1 MSAKPGFVILAH
13 DALHR
18 TAQVARYLAQ
28 GGSPVVIHVDA
39 CTPRADFDAL
49 KAALADL
56 ADIRFARRV
65 RCEWGRWSLVVAMR
79 QAARLMLDS
88 FPQVAH
94 VYALS
99 GACLPLRPV
108 AHLAAYLNR
117 HPETDFIESVSVADV
132 NWTKGGLSEERFTLY
147 FPFAYKRQRW
157 LFDRAVTVQR
167 ALGIRR
173 DMPGGLA
180 PHIGSQWWCL
190 TRETLRAILEDPAAR
205 QMDRY
210 FRHVWIPDES
220 YFQTMVRLHGR
231 HIESR
236 SLTLGKFDHQG
247 KPHVF
252 YDDHLQLL
260 RRSDCFMARKVWA
273 GADRLYAHFLSDRRN
288 APAIQAEPQPS
299 RIDRHFARAT
309 LQRIRGRPGL
319 YMVSRFPVNGRENGK
334 TAEPYSVFQ
343 GFAEVF
349 RDFEDWLAAVTG
361 ARVHGHLFA
370 PHKAEFAGR
379 EKVFAGGLSDSANLR
394 DYNPRAFL
402 TNLLWATRGERQCFQ
417 FGPADSQGRDFELLH
432 FMASDPNAQISVIS
446 GAWAVPLFRSGRR
459 PDQLRNEAARLQRI
473 ETAMLGILR
482 SHAAHARIRIWTL
495 AEFLENP
502 AAPLHRLFD
511 EIAPHQQ
518 ARLIQMPERVELQ
531 GFGAFLQALRN
542 LGMQPVLMGDFPTGE
557 PEQSNL
563 PQPPQRIK

>member
-1 MSAKPGFVILAH
+1 MSAELGFVLLVH

-18 TAQVARYLAQ
+18 TAQVARYLAAA
-28 GGSPVVIHVDA
+28 GSPVVIHVDA
-39 CTPRADFDAL
+39 RSPAEARKGL
-49 KAALADL
+49 EAALADL
-56 ADIRFARRV
+56 PAVRFAPRV
-65 RCEWGRWSLVVAMR
+65 ACEWGTWSLVKAMSR
-79 QAARLMLDS
+79 AARLMLDS
-88 FPQVAH
+88 FPQVRH
-94 VYALS
+94 VYTLS

-108 AHLAAYLNR
+108 SHLAGYLAR
-117 HPETDFIESVSVADV
+117 HGDTDFIESVSVADV

-147 FPFAYKRQRW
+147 FPFAYKRNRW
-157 LFDRAVTVQR
+157 LFDRSVDLQR
-167 ALGIRR
+167 RLGLRR
-173 DMPGGLA
+173 NLPQGLA

-190 TRETLRAILEDPAAR
+190 TRQTLSAILNDPDAPGF
-205 QMDRY
+205 DRY
-210 FRHVWIPDES
+210 FRRTWIPDES
-220 YFQTMVRLHGR
+220 YFQTLARLHGR
-231 HIESR
+231 RIESR

-260 RRSDCFMARKVWA
+260 RRSDCFMARKVWP
-273 GADRLYAHFLSDRRN
+273 GADRLYAHFLSERRD
-288 APAIQAEPQPS
+288 APAPQAEPQPS

-309 LQRIRGRPGL
+309 QQRMRGRPGL
-319 YMVSRFPVNGRENGK
+319 YMVSRFPLPGHENGR

-349 RDFEDWLAAVTG
+349 RDFEDWLGAVSG

-379 EKVFAGGLSDSANLR
+379 AKVFAGGLSDSASLR

-417 FGPADSQGRDFELLH
+417 FGPGDTQGRHFDLLR
-432 FMASDPNAQISVIS
+432 FMAGDPNAQISVIS

-459 PDQLRNEAARLQRI
+459 PEALRAEAARLQRI
-473 ETAMLGILR
+473 ETGMLEVLR
-482 SHAAHARIRIWTL
+482 GHDAHARIRIWTL

-502 AAPLHRLFD
+502 AEPLHRLFD

-518 ARLIQMPERVELQ
+518 ARLIQMPDLVDLQ
-531 GFGAFLQALRN
+531 GFGGFLQALRN
-542 LGMQPVLMGDFPTGE
+542 LGMQPVLMGDFPLGTPDRPG
-557 PEQSNL
+557 
-563 PQPPQRIK
+563 QPSPPHRIK